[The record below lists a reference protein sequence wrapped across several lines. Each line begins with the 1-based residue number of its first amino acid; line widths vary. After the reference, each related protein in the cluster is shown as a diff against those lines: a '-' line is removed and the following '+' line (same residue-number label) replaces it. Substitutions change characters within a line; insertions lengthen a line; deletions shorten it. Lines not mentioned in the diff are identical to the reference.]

1 MKIEDFQPGTH
12 KQQFQYRSFDPPTIN
27 HPWTWD
33 SPEIHFLLSEASRHV
48 GELNGLSLIVPDVD
62 RFIQMHVVKEAQT
75 SSRIEGTQTEMDE
88 ALEEDPEEISPEKR
102 DDWKEVRNYVEAMNR
117 SIQRLQ
123 TLPLSNRLLCEA
135 HATLMQGARGEKK
148 TPGEFRRSQNWIGG
162 ATLADAVFIP
172 PHHDDLPALM
182 SDLEAFWHDESIF
195 VPELIRIAISHYQF
209 ETLHPFLDGNGR
221 IGRLLIPLY
230 LVSKG
235 LLRQPCLYVSAHL
248 EQHRAAYYDALTAV
262 RTRGDLAHWIRFFL
276 VAVNETAKKGVHTFQ
291 AIHQLRLTTA
301 VQVQS
306 LGKRAANAQR
316 LLDALYIKPTISS
329 SSLARQ
335 LFISQPTADRMIAEF
350 QKLGILHELTGNRRN
365 RVFYFK
371 DYYQLF
377 ATSSQPATT

>member
-1 MKIEDFQPGTH
+1 MKIEDFPPGIY
-12 KQQFQYRSFDPPTIN
+12 KQQFQYRSFAPPPVCC
-27 HPWTWD
+27 PWTWD
-33 SPEIHFLLSEASRHV
+33 SPDIHYLLSEASRHI

-62 RFIQMHVVKEAQT
+62 RFIQMHVIKEAQT

-135 HATLMQGARGEKK
+135 HETLMQGARGEKK

-162 ATLADAVFIP
+162 ATLADAVFVP
-172 PHHDDLPALM
+172 PHHEDLPALM

-248 EQHRAAYYDALTAV
+248 EQHRATYYDALTAV
-262 RTRGDLAHWIRFFL
+262 RTRSDLAQWIRFFL
-276 VAVNETAKKGVHTFQ
+276 VAVNETAKKGVQTFK
-291 AIHQLRLTTA
+291 AIHQLRLTATA
-301 VQVQS
+301 QVQT
-306 LGKRAANAQR
+306 LGKRSANAQ
-316 LLDALYIKPTISS
+316 LLLEALYIKPTVSS
-329 SSLARQ
+329 SSLATQ
-335 LFISQPTADRMIAEF
+335 LGISQPTADRMISEF
-350 QKLGILHELTGNRRN
+350 QKLGILHELTGRRRN

-371 DYYQLF
+371 EYYQLF
-377 ATSSQPATT
+377 TS

>member
-1 MKIEDFQPGTH
+1 MKIEDFQPGTY
-12 KQQFQYRSFDPPTIN
+12 KQQFQYRSFDPPLIN
-27 HPWTWD
+27 QSWTWD
-33 SPEIHFLLSEASRHV
+33 SPEIHHLLAEASRHV

-88 ALEEDPEEISPEKR
+88 ALEDDPEEISPEKR
-102 DDWKEVRNYVEAMNR
+102 DDWKEVRNYIQAMNQ
-117 SIQRLQ
+117 SIERLQ

-135 HATLMQGARGEKK
+135 HATLMQGVRGEGK

-172 PHHDDLPALM
+172 SHHENLPALM
-182 SDLEAFWHDESIF
+182 SDLEAFWYNESFF

-221 IGRLLIPLY
+221 IGRLLITLY

-235 LLRQPCLYVSAHL
+235 LLRLPCLYVSAHL

-262 RTRGDLAHWIRFFL
+262 RTRGDLAHWVRFFL
-276 VAVNETAKKGVHTFQ
+276 VAINETAKKGVRTFQ
-291 AIHQLRLTTA
+291 AIHQLRQTA
-301 VQVQS
+301 TAQVQT
-306 LGKRAANAQR
+306 LGKRSANALR
-316 LLDALYIKPTISS
+316 VLDILYVKPTVTS
-329 SSLARQ
+329 SSLAAR
-335 LFISQPTADRMIAEF
+335 LELSQPTADRVLSEL
-350 QKLGILHELTGNRRN
+350 QKLGILHELTGKRRN

-371 DYYQLF
+371 DYYELF
-377 ATSSQPATT
+377 SS

>member
-1 MKIEDFQPGTH
+1 MKIEDFQPGNY
-12 KQQFQYRSFDPPTIN
+12 KPQFQYRSFDPVPVN
-27 HPWTWD
+27 RPWTWD
-33 SPEIHFLLSEASRHV
+33 SPEIHQLLAEASRHV

-88 ALEEDPEEISPEKR
+88 AMEDDPAEISPEKR
-102 DDWKEVRNYVEAMNR
+102 DDWKEVRNYVQAMNQ
-117 SIQRLQ
+117 SIERLQ

-135 HATLMQGARGEKK
+135 HAILMQGVRGEGK

-172 PHHDDLPALM
+172 PHHEDLPALM
-182 SDLEAFWHDESIF
+182 TDLEAFWHDGTIF

-209 ETLHPFLDGNGR
+209 ETIHPFLDGNGR
-221 IGRLLIPLY
+221 IGRLLITLY

-235 LLRQPCLYVSAHL
+235 LLRLPCLYVSAHL

-276 VAVNETAKKGVHTFQ
+276 VAINETAKKGVQTFQ
-291 AIHQLRLTTA
+291 AIHRLRQTA
-301 VQVQS
+301 MTQVQT

-316 LLDALYIKPTISS
+316 VLDLLYAKPATTAGALANR
-329 SSLARQ
+329 LG
-335 LFISQPTADRMIAEF
+335 ISQPTADRTLAELR
-350 QKLGILHELTGNRRN
+350 KLGIVHELTGRRRN

-377 ATSSQPATT
+377 LT

>member
-12 KQQFQYRSFDPPTIN
+12 KQQFQYRSFDPPAIN
-27 HPWTWD
+27 HHWTWD
-33 SPEIHFLLSEASRHV
+33 SPEIHVLLSEASRHV
-48 GELNGLSLIVPDVD
+48 GELNGLSLIIPDVN
-62 RFIQMHVVKEAQT
+62 RFIQMHVIKEAQT
-75 SSRIEGTQTEMDE
+75 SSRIEGTRTEMDE
-88 ALEEDPEEISPEKR
+88 AIEEDPEEISPEKR
-102 DDWKEVRNYVEAMNR
+102 DDWKEVRNYVEAMGH

-123 TLPLSNRLLCEA
+123 ALPLSNRLLCEA
-135 HATLMQGARGEKK
+135 HTTLMQGVRGEGK

-172 PHHDDLPALM
+172 PHHEELPVLM
-182 SDLEAFWHDESIF
+182 SDLEAFWHNETIL

-221 IGRLLIPLY
+221 IGRLLITLY

-276 VAVNETAKKGVHTFQ
+276 TAINETAKKSLLTFQ
-291 AIHQLRLTTA
+291 AIHRLRQITA
-301 VQVQS
+301 AQVQT
-306 LGKRAANAQR
+306 LGKRTANAQR
-316 LLDALYIKPTISS
+316 VLDSLYIKPTITSS
-329 SSLARQ
+329 ALATR
-335 LFISQPTADRMIAEF
+335 LDVSQPTADRSIADLLR
-350 QKLGILHELTGNRRN
+350 LGFLHELTGKRRN

-377 ATSSQPATT
+377 AS

>member
-1 MKIEDFQPGTH
+1 MKIEDFQPGTY
-12 KQQFQYRSFDPPTIN
+12 KQQFQYRSFDPPLIN
-27 HPWTWD
+27 HSWTWD
-33 SPEIHFLLSEASRHV
+33 SPEIHHLLAEASRHV

-88 ALEEDPEEISPEKR
+88 ALEDDPEEISPEKR
-102 DDWKEVRNYVEAMNR
+102 DDWKEVRNYIQAMNQ
-117 SIQRLQ
+117 SIERLQ

-135 HATLMQGARGEKK
+135 HATLMQGVRGEGK

-172 PHHDDLPALM
+172 SHHENLPALM
-182 SDLEAFWHDESIF
+182 SDLEAFWYNESFF

-221 IGRLLIPLY
+221 IGRLLITLY

-235 LLRQPCLYVSAHL
+235 LLRLPCLYVSAHL

-262 RTRGDLAHWIRFFL
+262 RTRGDLAHWVRFFL
-276 VAVNETAKKGVHTFQ
+276 VAINETAKKGVRTFQ
-291 AIHQLRLTTA
+291 AIHQLRQTA
-301 VQVQS
+301 ATQIQT
-306 LGKRAANAQR
+306 LGKRTANAQR
-316 LLDALYIKPTISS
+316 VLDALYVKPTTTSGA
-329 SSLARQ
+329 LARR
-335 LFISQPTADRMIAEF
+335 LGISQPTADRTIAEL
-350 QKLGILHELTGNRRN
+350 QKLGIVHELTGRRRN

-377 ATSSQPATT
+377 LA

>member
-1 MKIEDFQPGTH
+1 
-12 KQQFQYRSFDPPTIN
+12 
-27 HPWTWD
+27 
-33 SPEIHFLLSEASRHV
+33 
-48 GELNGLSLIVPDVD
+48 
-62 RFIQMHVVKEAQT
+62 MHVVKEAQT

-195 VPELIRIAISHYQF
+195 VPELIRIAISHDQF

-276 VAVNETAKKGVHTFQ
+276 VAINETAKKGVHTFQ

-301 VQVQS
+301 IQVQS
-306 LGKRAANAQR
+306 LGRRVSLAQR

-329 SSLARQ
+329 SSLAR
-335 LFISQPTADRMIAEF
+335 LLVVSQPTADRMIAEF
-350 QKLGILHELTGNRRN
+350 QKLGILHELTGKRRN

-377 ATSSQPATT
+377 ATSSQSATA

>member
-1 MKIEDFQPGTH
+1 MKIEDFLPGSY
-12 KQQFQYRSFDPPTIN
+12 KQQFQYRCFAPQPVC

-33 SPEIHFLLSEASRHV
+33 SPDIHHLLSEASRHV

-75 SSRIEGTQTEMDE
+75 SSKIEGTQTEMDE

-172 PHHDDLPALM
+172 PHHEDLPALM

-276 VAVNETAKKGVHTFQ
+276 VAINETAKKGVITFQ
-291 AIHQLRLTTA
+291 AIHQLRLHTA
-301 VQVQS
+301 GQIQT

-316 LLDALYIKPTISS
+316 LLDALYIKPTVTSS
-329 SSLARQ
+329 ALAVQ
-335 LFISQPTADRMIAEF
+335 LSISQPTADRMISEF
-350 QKLGILHELTGNRRN
+350 QKLSILHELTGKRRN

-377 ATSSQPATT
+377 AS